1 MSIPENGTAW
11 VDLFSMEWSVS
22 DPDGDGYRSGAQL
35 VYSNN
40 SNYSITDCQ
49 YQHTTNQTM
58 KCIWENPADLP
69 LQYLEDGFF
78 VLQIFV
84 QTTNKSPAASEEIIV
99 VNTTMNITI
108 ERLILGE
115 KADTAPVLIVTKSSP
130 PLVRWALIGTLLA
143 AITSFWWSKRQL
155 RYEAEGELSAPFA
168 QTEKGRDFF
177 QEQEE

>member
-1 MSIPENGTAW
+1 
-11 VDLFSMEWSVS
+11 
-22 DPDGDGYRSGAQL
+22 
-35 VYSNN
+35 
-40 SNYSITDCQ
+40 
-49 YQHTTNQTM
+49 M

-84 QTTNKSPAASEEIIV
+84 QTTNKSPAASEEILV

-168 QTEKGRDFF
+168 QTEKGRDIF